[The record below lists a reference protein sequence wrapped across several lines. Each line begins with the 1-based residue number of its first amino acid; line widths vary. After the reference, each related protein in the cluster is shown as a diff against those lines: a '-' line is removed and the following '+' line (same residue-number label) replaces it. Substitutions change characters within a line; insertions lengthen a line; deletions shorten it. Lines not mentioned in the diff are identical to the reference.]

1 MEEATAQ
8 NKAVAEVPRLTHILH
23 RTLLRAPRH
32 QTIPTASTGVAEASM
47 AAVVVEVAIMVELL
61 QIAVNRTR
69 KYQKAWYRLSI
80 TDSKPDRLSTTSTTR
95 EITE

>member
-1 MEEATAQ
+1 
-8 NKAVAEVPRLTHILH
+8 
-23 RTLLRAPRH
+23 
-32 QTIPTASTGVAEASM
+32 M

-80 TDSKPDRLSTTSTTR
+80 TDSKPDRSSTTSTTR